1 MELQFETRK
10 IRCMTC
16 ILSQVQ
22 DQELTQELDL
32 PEGTGE
38 TARILGV
45 WGQVLLRGKQWG
57 RDTVQGAGGVQVR
70 VLVCPEEGGIRT
82 IESWIPF
89 RMDWEI
95 PGDSPEGILRL
106 RGLLR
111 YADAR
116 PVSAG
121 KVLVRCGVALQVQ
134 AWVPAEME
142 VPEPRGELP
151 GVELLRSRW
160 PVLLPREA
168 GEKAFDMEEELNL
181 PSSAPRIGSILHIGL
196 EPVVAEQKVLGNR
209 LVFRGTGKLHLIYLC
224 PEGKIRSWDCELPF
238 SQYTDLQESH
248 STEARGQV
256 TAAVT
261 RLETEG
267 MEDGRLQLRCALTGQ
282 YLVDDPEVLET
293 LEDAYALHRTLEM
306 ERRHLELPGVLESR
320 REVIRGEQTLPLS
333 AREIVEVTL
342 WEDFPRLRWE
352 GETLKLQ
359 ENIRA
364 QVLWQDEQ
372 GKLQMTLQ
380 RMEGEEILAA
390 HPNARVMGQPGVL
403 HCRES
408 LGGDSLSIS
417 WELPVD
423 LRFTG
428 GHGLDAVTA
437 VKPGSHQVPDPAR
450 PSLVLRRAEGRLWDL
465 ARDAG
470 STVDA
475 IRQANGLTGEPEP
488 GKMLLIPVM

>member
-1 MELQFETRK
+1 M
-10 IRCMTC
+10 
-16 ILSQVQ
+16 
-22 DQELTQELDL
+22 
-32 PEGTGE
+32 
-38 TARILGV
+38 
-45 WGQVLLRGKQWG
+45 
-57 RDTVQGAGGVQVR
+57 
-70 VLVCPEEGGIRT
+70 
-82 IESWIPF
+82 
-89 RMDWEI
+89 
-95 PGDSPEGILRL
+95 
-106 RGLLR
+106 
-111 YADAR
+111 
-116 PVSAG
+116 
-121 KVLVRCGVALQVQ
+121 
-134 AWVPAEME
+134 
-142 VPEPRGELP
+142 
-151 GVELLRSRW
+151 
-160 PVLLPREA
+160 
-168 GEKAFDMEEELNL
+168 
-181 PSSAPRIGSILHIGL
+181 
-196 EPVVAEQKVLGNR
+196 
-209 LVFRGTGKLHLIYLC
+209 
-224 PEGKIRSWDCELPF
+224 
-238 SQYTDLQESH
+238 
-248 STEARGQV
+248 
-256 TAAVT
+256 TAAVP

-293 LEDAYALHRTLEM
+293 VEDAYALHRTLEP
-306 ERRHLELPGVLESR
+306 ERRHLELPGVMESR
-320 REVIRGEQTLPLS
+320 REVIRGAQTLPLS

-342 WEDFPRLRWE
+342 WEDFPRLRRE

-380 RMEGEEILAA
+380 RMEGEQTLAA
-390 HPNARVMGQPGVL
+390 HPNARVMGQPGAL

-437 VKPGSHQVPDPAR
+437 VKPGAHQAPAPAR

-475 IRQANGLTGEPEP
+475 IRQANALTGEPEP